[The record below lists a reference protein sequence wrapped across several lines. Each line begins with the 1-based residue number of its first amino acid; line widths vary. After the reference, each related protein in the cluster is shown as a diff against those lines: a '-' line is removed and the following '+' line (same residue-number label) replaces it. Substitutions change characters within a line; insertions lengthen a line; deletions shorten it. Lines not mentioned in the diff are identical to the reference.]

1 MEVNAGK
8 PPRQALPLPDPM
20 KARRPATPAPPID
33 PSDPVNLKL
42 YRVLL
47 LVGGI
52 FIIAFGPLY
61 RLVEPD
67 ITDPVALRIAVGLS
81 SLAVVALTFVS
92 SWFRKNPL
100 TAIYGLLYLVSA
112 WQLGLT
118 FLNELSV
125 NSTMGMMLVVFGCA
139 VGFRQP
145 RHLAWYAGLVVTA
158 TTLVAFLVAEPEV
171 PRLTYLTTIAAIAI
185 LGYFVLRSRM
195 EMVDALRGTMEAAEV
210 AARAK
215 SDFLATMS
223 HEIRT
228 PMNGVIGMTSLL
240 AGTRLSD
247 EQKDYVETIRVSGES
262 LLTII
267 NDVLDFSKIEADRI
281 ELEEQPFELRQCI
294 DEAMDLLCSR
304 ASEKGIELAVHVD
317 SKVPESVIGDV
328 TRLRQV
334 LVNLL
339 GNAVKFTEAGEV
351 VLEVR
356 LRPTRAAEGAREHL
370 LQFSVRDT
378 GIGIPADRLPSL
390 FASFSQ
396 VDSST
401 TRRYGGTGLGL
412 AISKRLVELMGG
424 LLWVESQEGKGSTF
438 TFTVLARA
446 SAGAP
451 TSRVRDLQPDLAGRY
466 ALIVDDNAT
475 NRTILVAQT
484 AQWGMGAS
492 AFASAAEAQQW
503 VDMGN
508 AYDVA
513 LLDLQMPDVD
523 GIELAEA
530 LRAHALVRDRP
541 LVMLSSV
548 GHRLQTGGLLDAV
561 LTKPVKPAALL
572 DTLGDVMRSVERT
585 QAPAVYGRPQPAS
598 VDPFAIVPI
607 EHSRTAPVPTPP
619 DEPSGDGARPPMR
632 ILLAE
637 DNTVNQRVALG
648 MLGRLGYRADV
659 AANGMEV
666 LKALELSTYD
676 LLLMD
681 VQMPEMDGLEAARH
695 IRQNV
700 PRERRPRIVAMTA
713 NAMRGDRE
721 RCLEAGM
728 DDYLQKPIRADDLVA
743 VLDACV
749 QVTVAESPPT
759 PAVVAA
765 PAVPE
770 AGAPAAPEPAPA
782 PWRSKTIELH
792 TLIGPRAQQPAVVE
806 ETEEVTPV
814 AGPAHDEPAAAV
826 ERHLRELT
834 GVEDAGFAEEVLAS
848 YLRADTALVEGIE
861 SGMASGDALA
871 VARAAHK
878 LKSSSAILGA
888 DVLAMQCAE
897 LESIARSG
905 SLDGAADLAAR
916 VLAGTLAFRSVAQR
930 AHASVAARLSAAPER
945 ETEVV
950 NA

>member
-1 MEVNAGK
+1 
-8 PPRQALPLPDPM
+8 M

-61 RLVEPD
+61 RMVEPD

-81 SLAVVALTFVS
+81 SLGVVALTFVS

-112 WQLGLT
+112 WQMGLT
-118 FLNELSV
+118 VLNDLSV
-125 NSTMGMMLVVFGCA
+125 NTTMGMMLVVFGCA

-145 RHLAWYAGLVVTA
+145 RHLAWYAGLVVT
-158 TTLVAFLVAEPEV
+158 TTALVAFLVAEPQV
-171 PRLTYLTTIAAIAI
+171 PRLTYLTTISAIAV

-240 AGTRLSD
+240 AGTRLND
-247 EQKDYVETIRVSGES
+247 EQRDYVETIRVSGES

-281 ELEEQPFELRQCI
+281 ELEEQPFELRQCL
-294 DEAMDLLCSR
+294 DEATDLLCSR

-317 SKVPESVIGDV
+317 SKVPEFVVGDV

-356 LRPTRAAEGAREHL
+356 LRMTRAVEGGMEHEI
-370 LQFSVRDT
+370 QFAVRDT
-378 GIGIPADRLPSL
+378 GIGIPSDRLPSL
-390 FASFSQ
+390 FESFSQ

-424 LLWVESQEGKGSTF
+424 LLWVDSHEGKGSTF

-446 SAGAP
+446 GAGAQ
-451 TSRVRDLQPDLAGRY
+451 TSRVRDVQPDLAGKR

-475 NRTILVAQT
+475 NRTILLAQT
-484 AQWGMGAS
+484 AQWGMDAS
-492 AFASAAEAQQW
+492 AFASAAEAQSW
-503 VDMGN
+503 VDSGN

-523 GIELAEA
+523 GIGLAEA

-572 DTLGDVMRSVERT
+572 DALGEVLNAT
-585 QAPAVYGRPQPAS
+585 QAGDAPAVYGRHQPAPTTPA
-598 VDPFAIVPI
+598 DPFAVVPI
-607 EHSRTAPVPTPP
+607 EYERDAAPQIAITL
-619 DEPSGDGARPPMR
+619 DDPSGDGIRPPIR

-666 LKALELSTYD
+666 LKAVELSNYD
-676 LLLMD
+676 LVLMD
-681 VQMPEMDGLEAARH
+681 VQMPEMDGIEAARH

-713 NAMRGDRE
+713 NAMQGDRE
-721 RCLEAGM
+721 KCIEAGM
-728 DDYLQKPIRADDLVA
+728 DDYLQKPIRLEDLTS
-743 VLDACV
+743 VLDGCV
-749 QVTVAESPPT
+749 GLAVSSVSSEMSVAAQVNEAPSPVAEAPATPP
-759 PAVVAA
+759 PAA
-765 PAVPE
+765 PASSV
-770 AGAPAAPEPAPA
+770 APASEP
-782 PWRSKTIELH
+782 RGSRTIELH
-792 TLIGPRAQQPAVVE
+792 TLIGPRARRDTLPVDADA
-806 ETEEVTPV
+806 V
-814 AGPAHDEPAAAV
+814 AGPALDEPAAAV

-848 YLRADTALVEGIE
+848 YLRADTTLIAGIE
-861 SGMASGDALA
+861 SGMATGDALA

-888 DVLAMQCAE
+888 DTLAGQCGE
-897 LESIARSG
+897 LEAIARSG
-905 SLDGAADLAAR
+905 SLDGATDLAAR

-930 AHASVAARLSAAPER
+930 AHASVSARLQVAPEPIV
-945 ETEVV
+945 EVFA
-950 NA
+950 NWSNE